1 LKESEYD
8 ISNGLEWFAR
18 QSWEPFEFQLRSWHA
33 YLKGRSGL
41 LNAPTGS
48 GKTYALLM
56 PVCLEM
62 LAEEESGKEISGL
75 RAIWI
80 TPLRALA
87 KEIGRSAERLLAD
100 WGRDWKVAVRTGD
113 TSTAERRAQKKYPP
127 QIMITTPETLHVL
140 LAQKGYNTY
149 FRSLKSLV
157 VDEWHE
163 LLGSKRGVQV
173 ELGLSRL
180 KGLRPDMKIWG
191 ISATIGNMEEA
202 MTVLLGDWMSKGLF
216 IKAEIE
222 KVIHVESI
230 MPDDIEKYPWA
241 GHLGIRML
249 DQVIPVINQ
258 SKSTLIFTNT
268 RSFCEIWYQKLLDR
282 APDLAGQIAMHHGS
296 ISKNLRAWVED
307 ALHDGLLKAVVC
319 TSSLDLG
326 VDFRPVE
333 SVVQI
338 GSPKGVARFIQ
349 RAGRSGHRPGEASR
363 IYFVPTHALEL
374 VEAAALKK
382 AMKDR
387 VVEARIP
394 YIRSFDVLLQ
404 YLMTLGVSDG
414 FTSDELFKEVLSTH
428 AYSSLS
434 KEEWQW
440 CLNFLVNGGEHL
452 EVYEEYH
459 KMIQENGIHKVVSR
473 RVAQRHRMSIGTIV
487 SDKMLQV
494 RFMSGGKIG
503 TVEEGFISRLTPGD
517 VFWFSGRALEFVR
530 LKGLVVQVRRSKRKS
545 GKVPSFQGG
554 RMPLSSQMSKL
565 LRESMQPDKND
576 SDPEYRVL
584 APILDIQRKRSIIPS
599 KDELLMEYFRT
610 KEGYHLVFY
619 PFEGRLVH
627 EGMGSLIAYRISLLE
642 PLTFS
647 IAMNDYGVELLS
659 EDPLPIE
666 DILDNNLFT
675 TEYLSDDIKASVN
688 ATEMARRRF
697 RDISHI
703 SGLIFQGFPGK
714 HKKERHMQASSGLLF
729 NVFYDYDPHNLLLR
743 QSYEEAM
750 DHQLEEGRLREA
762 LERISHQRIVL
773 QRPERM
779 TPFAFP
785 IIVDRM
791 SRSEVSSE
799 KLEDRVAKMQID
811 MKR

>member
-1 LKESEYD
+1 
-8 ISNGLEWFAR
+8 
-18 QSWEPFEFQLRSWHA
+18 
-33 YLKGRSGL
+33 LKGSSGL
-41 LNAPTGS
+41 LNAPTGT
-48 GKTYALLM
+48 GKTYALMM
-56 PVCLEM
+56 PICLD
-62 LAEEESGKEISGL
+62 LLNEEKHRKGVKGI

-87 KEIGRSAERLLAD
+87 KEIARSAQQLVED
-100 WGRDWKVAVRTGD
+100 WGMDWQVAVRTGD
-113 TSTAERRAQKKYPP
+113 TPTTERQAQKKNPP
-127 QIMITTPETLHVL
+127 QIMVTTPETLHIL
-140 LAQKGYNTY
+140 LAQKGYSSY
-149 FRSLKSLV
+149 FRNLRGIV
-157 VDEWHE
+157 IDEWHE

-180 KGLRPDMKIWG
+180 KGLRPDLRIWG

-202 MTVLLGDWMSKGLF
+202 MAVLLGNWQHEGLF
-216 IKAEIE
+216 VKSDIE
-222 KVIHVESI
+222 KEILVESV
-230 MPDDIEKYPWA
+230 MPVDIEKYPWA

-249 DQVIPVINQ
+249 DQVIPIINN
-258 SKSTLIFTNT
+258 SRSTLIFTNT

-307 ALHDGLLKAVVC
+307 ALHEGLLKAVVC

-333 SVVQI
+333 TVVQI

-349 RAGRSGHRPGEASR
+349 RAGRSGHRPGEASK

-382 AMKDR
+382 AMQDR

-394 YIRSFDVLLQ
+394 FIRSFDVLLQ
-404 YLMTLGVSDG
+404 YLMTLAVSEG
-414 FTSDELFKEVLSTH
+414 FDADALYDEIKSTH
-428 AYSSLS
+428 AYSSIS
-434 KEEWQW
+434 KDEWKW
-440 CLNFLVNGGEHL
+440 CLDFLVNGGEHL

-459 KMIQENGIHKVVSR
+459 KVVVEHGIHKVTSR
-473 RVAQRHRMSIGTIV
+473 RVAQRHRLSIGTIV

-565 LRESMQPDKND
+565 LRESMQPDKNTD
-576 SDPEYRVL
+576 SPEYRVL
-584 APILDIQRKRSIIPS
+584 APILDIQRNHSIIPN
-599 KDELLMEYFRT
+599 KAELLLEYFQT

-659 EDPLPIE
+659 EDPFPID
-666 DILDNNLFT
+666 DILDNNLFS
-675 TEYLSDDIKASVN
+675 TEHLSDDIQASVN

-750 DHQLEEGRLREA
+750 EQQLEEGRLRLA
-762 LERISHQRIVL
+762 LERIGRQRIVL
-773 QRPERM
+773 QRPDRM

-785 IIVDRM
+785 IIVDRL
-791 SRSEVSSE
+791 SRAELSSE
-799 KLEDRVAKMQID
+799 KLEDRVKKMQMA
-811 MKR
+811 MKGN

>member
-1 LKESEYD
+1 
-8 ISNGLEWFAR
+8 
-18 QSWEPFEFQLRSWHA
+18 
-33 YLKGRSGL
+33 
-41 LNAPTGS
+41 
-48 GKTYALLM
+48 M
-56 PVCLEM
+56 
-62 LAEEESGKEISGL
+62 
-75 RAIWI
+75 
-80 TPLRALA
+80 
-87 KEIGRSAERLLAD
+87 
-100 WGRDWKVAVRTGD
+100 
-113 TSTAERRAQKKYPP
+113 
-127 QIMITTPETLHVL
+127 
-140 LAQKGYNTY
+140 
-149 FRSLKSLV
+149 
-157 VDEWHE
+157 
-163 LLGSKRGVQV
+163 
-173 ELGLSRL
+173 
-180 KGLRPDMKIWG
+180 
-191 ISATIGNMEEA
+191 
-202 MTVLLGDWMSKGLF
+202 
-216 IKAEIE
+216 
-222 KVIHVESI
+222 
-230 MPDDIEKYPWA
+230 
-241 GHLGIRML
+241 
-249 DQVIPVINQ
+249 
-258 SKSTLIFTNT
+258 
-268 RSFCEIWYQKLLDR
+268 
-282 APDLAGQIAMHHGS
+282 
-296 ISKNLRAWVED
+296 
-307 ALHDGLLKAVVC
+307 
-319 TSSLDLG
+319 
-326 VDFRPVE
+326 
-333 SVVQI
+333 
-338 GSPKGVARFIQ
+338 
-349 RAGRSGHRPGEASR
+349 
-363 IYFVPTHALEL
+363 
-374 VEAAALKK
+374 
-382 AMKDR
+382 
-387 VVEARIP
+387 
-394 YIRSFDVLLQ
+394 
-404 YLMTLGVSDG
+404 
-414 FTSDELFKEVLSTH
+414 
-428 AYSSLS
+428 
-434 KEEWQW
+434 
-440 CLNFLVNGGEHL
+440 
-452 EVYEEYH
+452 
-459 KMIQENGIHKVVSR
+459 
-473 RVAQRHRMSIGTIV
+473 
-487 SDKMLQV
+487 
-494 RFMSGGKIG
+494 G